1 MTEQI
6 NELFPRLGSCFED
19 TLTEMIEKKVNDN
32 IQSIV
37 EQTLESLNQNPPE
50 WFTNEMREIK
60 KDIKD
65 LKGEF
70 KDLKRDLNKDVKDL
84 KIEFKDLKR
93 DLNKDVK
100 DLKIEFKDLKRDV
113 KRDLRDFKGD
123 MYSGFK
129 MSEYSHIRLYNMF
142 RRMNGYPATP
152 VPFLN
157 VEAIM
162 NELPPIGSVQDIDSL
177 SKEECQ
183 TYLRAYNVEFHP
195 NESVKL
201 KERLRDAVG
210 LAISYDLEFQFGS
223 FQ

>member
-93 DLNKDVK
+93 D
-100 DLKIEFKDLKRDV
+100 V

-123 MYSGFK
+123 MDSGFK

>member
-1 MTEQI
+1 
-6 NELFPRLGSCFED
+6 
-19 TLTEMIEKKVNDN
+19 MIKKTDN
-32 IQSIV
+32 YHIQSIIQQTV
-37 EQTLESLNQNPPE
+37 EQAMESYNQNPPG
-50 WFTNEMREIK
+50 WFTNEMSEIK
-60 KDIKD
+60 RDIKYLRRDIKD

-84 KIEFKDLKR
+84 KG
-93 DLNKDVK
+93 
-100 DLKIEFKDLKRDV
+100 EFKDLKRDV

-123 MYSGFK
+123 MDFGFK

-210 LAISYDLEFQFGS
+210 LAISYDMEFQFGS